1 MGIFDKFKKGF
12 QKSASAFSSGLKEII
27 VKKEIDDENL
37 NKIEEFLI
45 QSDVG
50 IEAASEIKKII
61 STKKIDPNK
70 DLTAEINLIL
80 NEYIVSLMKPLENS
94 SFFMKKE
101 KLNATLISGVNGVGK
116 TTSIGKISKIL
127 KTNGNKVM
135 LAASDTFR
143 AAAIEQLENWANKIE
158 EFLIQSDVGV
168 EVASEIKEIISSK
181 KIDPNKDLKKEI
193 NFILKEYI
201 TSLMKPLENKSFFNK
216 KEKLNAT
223 LIAGVN
229 GVGKTTSIGK
239 ISKILKTNGNKIM
252 LAASDTFRAA
262 AIEQLENWANKVDVQ
277 ITKSSQGSD
286 PASVAYK
293 AIEDSIKNN
302 FDQVLIDTAGRLQNK
317 KNLME
322 EYKKIANVTKKIDP
336 EAPHDVILILD
347 ATSGQNVINQVQEF
361 NKIIPIT
368 GIIMTKLDGT
378 AKGGILLALA
388 KKYKLPII
396 ALGLGEKE
404 DDLQIFNAE
413 NFADAFIQTN

>member
-1 MGIFDKFKKGF
+1 MGIFDKFRKGF
-12 QKSASAFSSGLKEII
+12 QKSALTFSSGLKEII

-50 IEAASEIKKII
+50 VEAASEIKDKI
-61 STKKIDPNK
+61 SSKKVDPNK
-70 DLTAEINLIL
+70 NLTSEINLIL
-80 NEYIVSLMKPLENS
+80 KEYIISLMRPLENN
-94 SFFMKKE
+94 SFFIKKE

-116 TTSIGKISKIL
+116 TTSIGKIGKIL

-135 LAASDTFR
+135 FAASDTFR
-143 AAAIEQLENWANKIE
+143 AAAIEQLENWA
-158 EFLIQSDVGV
+158 
-168 EVASEIKEIISSK
+168 K
-181 KIDPNKDLKKEI
+181 KINVE
-193 NFILKEYI
+193 
-201 TSLMKPLENKSFFNK
+201 
-216 KEKLNAT
+216 
-223 LIAGVN
+223 
-229 GVGKTTSIGK
+229 
-239 ISKILKTNGNKIM
+239 
-252 LAASDTFRAA
+252 
-262 AIEQLENWANKVDVQ
+262 

-293 AIEDSIKNN
+293 AIEEAIKNN

-336 EAPHDVILILD
+336 DAPHDVILVLD
-347 ATSGQNVINQVQEF
+347 ATSGQNIINQVEEF

-404 DDLQIFNAE
+404 DDLQVFKAE
-413 NFADAFIQTN
+413 QFADAFIQSN